1 MVFFFSFYSISWFIL
16 DLIASP
22 DCPNWSCG
30 SEGPDGPGCPGCSG
44 GPDGHVG
51 PDGPDGRY
59 GFGGPGVIGG
69 PHVFLLLVIL
79 YADFFK

>member
-1 MVFFFSFYSISWFIL
+1 MINL
-16 DLIASP
+16 TH
-22 DCPNWSCG
+22 
-30 SEGPDGPGCPGCSG
+30 PGGCSG

-51 PDGPDGRY
+51 PDGPDGPDGRY
-59 GFGGPGVIGG
+59 GPGGPGVIGG